1 MMNILTE
8 GHLKSICLG
17 QILSVLI
24 TGTGICST
32 MLAVKYEVNIPTTQS
47 FLNYFLLSFYSIV
60 LCTTGSFKESFRRAY
75 YYIPLAIIDVEANYF
90 VVKAYQFT
98 SITSVML
105 LDCFTIPIV
114 MILSR
119 IFLKA
124 TYKTKQFIGVGVC
137 VIGLIV
143 LILSDYFYNNRKGG
157 RNPLLG
163 DFFCI
168 LGSLLYAISNVSQE
182 ALVKKF
188 SKLEYLSMLGLWGC
202 LVNGLQL
209 LILERSELSRIKWEL
224 PIAILIVVFALCL
237 FGMYSLTPL
246 MMSLASA
253 TLFNLSLLT
262 SDAYAIIAGVV
273 LFSQVP
279 SFLYFIALV
288 IIVSGL
294 IMYNHGSESP
304 EEYRKLTGTLQQS
317 YQQQELK
324 KLEEEKPII
333 H

>member
-1 MMNILTE
+1 MGMFGEWITIANPRTFRTISDQM
-8 GHLKSICLG
+8 GAPNCNSYCSFCS
-17 QILSVLI
+17 LSL
-24 TGTGICST
+24 
-32 MLAVKYEVNIPTTQS
+32 
-47 FLNYFLLSFYSIV
+47 
-60 LCTTGSFKESFRRAY
+60 
-75 YYIPLAIIDVEANYF
+75 
-90 VVKAYQFT
+90 
-98 SITSVML
+98 
-105 LDCFTIPIV
+105 
-114 MILSR
+114 
-119 IFLKA
+119 
-124 TYKTKQFIGVGVC
+124 
-137 VIGLIV
+137 
-143 LILSDYFYNNRKGG
+143 
-157 RNPLLG
+157 
-163 DFFCI
+163 
-168 LGSLLYAISNVSQE
+168 
-182 ALVKKF
+182 
-188 SKLEYLSMLGLWGC
+188 
-202 LVNGLQL
+202 
-209 LILERSELSRIKWEL
+209 
-224 PIAILIVVFALCL
+224 
-237 FGMYSLTPL
+237 GMYSLTPL